1 MPEAII
7 KYRNTEGKLVE
18 KNIDHT
24 LYQEAADKKVDVPTL
39 LMHKCADADLDYGT
53 PFEQALLHSGIMAK
67 KDRPAGMI
75 APSMKDV
82 LSGNVG
88 IDMNA
93 VRAPDGTNNNI
104 SARMLF
110 PQVILETMRDYLI
123 EDQSDFLDGYNR
135 MVALTE
141 NVASSR
147 VDQPTIDTRANENV
161 DSQQIAQLAEPA
173 SLVTITVGDTTHR
186 IPTDSI
192 GLMVSDD
199 ALEAT
204 SLDLVNLAMS
214 AHARGKRIRMVE
226 NNIRNMVLG
235 DKDIGM
241 AALPVVTAKSF
252 DSSIT
257 QAGKISRKAWIK
269 WLRSEYQKR
278 SLNGV
283 MMSLDTAIELDETLV
298 ALNHST
304 DRRET
309 AVGFG
314 ISNLN
319 IAPPQVLIVDD
330 SVVGAGRIVGL
341 DTRYAIRRMVNVSA
355 SYEAIE
361 SFVLRKAKAFRV
373 DHGEMSRRLYDEA
386 WSVLDLTV

>member
-1 MPEAII
+1 
-7 KYRNTEGKLVE
+7 
-18 KNIDHT
+18 
-24 LYQEAADKKVDVPTL
+24 
-39 LMHKCADADLDYGT
+39 
-53 PFEQALLHSGIMAK
+53 
-67 KDRPAGMI
+67 
-75 APSMKDV
+75 
-82 LSGNVG
+82 
-88 IDMNA
+88 
-93 VRAPDGTNNNI
+93 
-104 SARMLF
+104 MLF

-147 VDQPTIDTRANENV
+147 VDQPTINTRANENV
-161 DSQQIAQLAEPA
+161 DSEQIAQLAEPA

-241 AALPVVTAKSF
+241 AALPVVTAASF
-252 DSSIT
+252 DPSIT
-257 QAGKISRKAWIK
+257 AAGKISRKAWIK

-298 ALNHST
+298 ALNHTT
-304 DRRET
+304 DTRQT

-319 IAPPQVLIVDD
+319 IAPPRVLIVDEA
-330 SVVGAGRIVGL
+330 VVGAGRIVGL

-361 SFVLRKAKAFRV
+361 NFVLRKAKAFRV